1 MDTRCVPLEII
12 AGLNGRL
19 FRNCCDEVTD
29 AVAGGR
35 LSVVTSS
42 FLFVACHIVDA
53 RAYLVGLVGGAANL
67 PLIGRLR
74 SVEKIEDL
82 PAPPTIAELLDAWD
96 VLATSF
102 LKCLPR
108 LSAQDLNRDSGD
120 RMPVADGSVLGTLAF
135 LLQHESYHL
144 GQLAMLKKHL
154 TGTAMKYSAHEGP

>member
-12 AGLNGRL
+12 AELNGRL
-19 FRNCCDEVTD
+19 FKNCCDQVTD
-29 AVAGGR
+29 AVAGRR
-35 LSVVTSS
+35 LSEVTSS

-53 RAYLVGLVGGAANL
+53 RSYVVGLVGGAADL
-67 PLIGRLR
+67 PVVGRLR
-74 SVEKIEDL
+74 SVQRLEDL

-96 VLATSF
+96 VLTTSF

-108 LSAQDLNRDSGD
+108 LSAQDLNRESGD
-120 RMPVADGSVLGTLAF
+120 KVPVRDRSVFGTMTF

-154 TGTAMKYSAHEGP
+154 TGAAMKYSQ

>member
-19 FRNCCDEVTD
+19 FRNCCDQVTD
-29 AVAGGR
+29 AVAGRR
-35 LSVVTSS
+35 LSDVTSS

-67 PLIGRLR
+67 PLVSRLR
-74 SVEKIEDL
+74 SVEKIEHL
-82 PAPPTIAELLDAWD
+82 PAPPTVAELLDAWD

-108 LSAQDLNRDSGD
+108 LSSQDLNRESGD
-120 RMPVADGSVLGTLAF
+120 RMPVADRSVLGTLAF

-154 TGTAMKYSAHEGP
+154 TGTAMKYSAHQDL